1 MAISYVSPRNVPC
14 PPLIHYIPCPPSSFS
29 FLTCATFDTVLGTHE
44 QLNRLVQSGKR
55 DHVLLGLQLAAAA
68 IHVDLPDASAGPSG
82 SAGRLAA
89 KVWQVLVDGGSAKI
103 MGKLLGMRRR
113 NKEGTV
119 AYNPS
124 KDPLDKPDIRHAALH
139 LILPLLSLPALHA
152 HAKSILPGLY
162 NGLAGDPPMTIYRV
176 LTGIWTAIN
185 GPSAGLSRKTAIALL
200 DENAIE
206 KLLELVNREVVEPT
220 TGKTVGEMTL
230 AFLDVTTTIPGQGI
244 CFPDEGWYPRR
255 NDRNEEDDEDATGA
269 SNVRDWREGRMRRGL
284 HNRILSN
291 VVRKLGARVVDDQ
304 GRIGDWVIKVL
315 QACPEI
321 VAG

>member
-1 MAISYVSPRNVPC
+1 M
-14 PPLIHYIPCPPSSFS
+14 
-29 FLTCATFDTVLGTHE
+29 
-44 QLNRLVQSGKR
+44 
-55 DHVLLGLQLAAAA
+55 LLGLRLAAAA
-68 IHVDLPDASAGPSG
+68 INVDLPDAAAGPSG

-89 KVWQVLVDGGSAKI
+89 KLWQVLVDGGSAKI

-113 NKEGTV
+113 SKEGTV
-119 AYNPS
+119 AYSPL
-124 KDPLDKPDIRHAALH
+124 KDPLDKPDIRHAALQ
-139 LILPLLSLPALHA
+139 LILPLLSLPSLHV
-152 HAKSILPGLY
+152 HVKSILPGLY
-162 NGLAGDPPMTIYRV
+162 NGLSGDPPMTIYRV
-176 LTGIWTAIN
+176 LTAIWTAIN
-185 GPSAGLSRKTAIALL
+185 GPSAGLSRKTALALL
-200 DENAIE
+200 DENAVE
-206 KLLELVNREVVEPT
+206 KLLELVNREAVDPI

-230 AFLDVTTTIPGQGI
+230 AFLDVTTTVPGQGI

-255 NDRNEEDDEDATGA
+255 NDRNDDDEADAKGA

-304 GRIGDWVIKVL
+304 GKIGDWVIRVL